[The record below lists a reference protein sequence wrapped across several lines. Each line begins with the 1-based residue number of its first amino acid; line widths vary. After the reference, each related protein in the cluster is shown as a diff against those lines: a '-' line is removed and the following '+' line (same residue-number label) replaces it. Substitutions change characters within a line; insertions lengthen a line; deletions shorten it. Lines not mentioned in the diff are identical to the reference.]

1 MPNAANL
8 VVKDAANVDKTFT
21 LMTPASGDSGL
32 AEFALKEGASPVAYP
47 KFTFMAKRTAN
58 RSRKTQG
65 KIRVPFSFTDPTTG
79 VTRVITAFEFN
90 FDCSVAD
97 DFPDSV
103 RDNAVAYTA
112 NIVGHTLVKACLRD
126 GYGMV

>member
-8 VVKDAANVDKTFT
+8 TVKNAANADKIFT
-21 LMTPASGDSGL
+21 LLTPASGDGGL

-65 KIRVPFSFTDPTTG
+65 KIRVPFSFIDPTTG
-79 VTRVITAFEFN
+79 VAKVVTAYEFN

-97 DFPDSV
+97 DFPDSA
-103 RDNAVAYTA
+103 RDDAVAYTA
-112 NIVGHTLVKACLRD
+112 NLVGHALVKAGLRD